1 VAGRERLSE
10 KGREE
15 RENGKENGRKGRFLD
30 REREKERVIGRGGR

>member
-1 VAGRERLSE
+1 VGGRERLSE

-15 RENGKENGRKGRFLD
+15 RANERENGRRGRCLD